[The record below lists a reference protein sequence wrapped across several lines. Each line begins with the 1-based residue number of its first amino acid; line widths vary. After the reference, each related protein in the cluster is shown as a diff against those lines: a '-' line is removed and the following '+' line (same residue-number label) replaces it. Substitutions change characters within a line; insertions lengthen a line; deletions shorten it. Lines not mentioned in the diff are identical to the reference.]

1 MELKDF
7 IGKVVVAPHNGERF
21 LIDEITA
28 PEICVATV
36 KLGSSGQPR
45 HYAYETINGDP
56 FSRGTLVFEDASLLE
71 PFKAAYDAYCRTED
85 AYWETYGYY
94 MRKD

>member
-21 LIDEITA
+21 LIDAITA
-28 PEICVATV
+28 AEIRVATV
-36 KLGSSGQPR
+36 KLGSYGQPR

-56 FSRGTLVFEDASLLE
+56 FSRGTLVFEDASFLE

-85 AYWETYGYY
+85 AYWETYEYY
-94 MRKD
+94 MQKE

>member
-1 MELKDF
+1 MELRGF
-7 IGKVVVAPHNGERF
+7 IGKIAIAPKTGERF

-36 KLGSSGQPR
+36 EIGPYGYPR
-45 HYAYETINGDP
+45 HYAFETINGDP
-56 FSRGTLVFEDASLLE
+56 FSRGTLVFEDISLLE
-71 PFKAAYDAYCRTED
+71 PFKAAYKAYCRTED

>member
-1 MELKDF
+1 MELKEF
-7 IGKVVVAPHNGERF
+7 IGKVAIAPQTGERF
-21 LIDEITA
+21 WIKEITA

-36 KLGSSGQPR
+36 ALGTYGYPR
-45 HYAYETINGDP
+45 HYAFETINGDP

-71 PFKAAYDAYCRTED
+71 PFQAAYDAYCRTED

-94 MRKD
+94 MRRA